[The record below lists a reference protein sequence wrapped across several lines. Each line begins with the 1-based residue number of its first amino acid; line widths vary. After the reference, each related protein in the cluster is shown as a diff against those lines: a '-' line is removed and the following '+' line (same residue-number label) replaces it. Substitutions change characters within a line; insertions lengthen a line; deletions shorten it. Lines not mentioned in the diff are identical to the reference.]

1 MPRYRIITLVDITR
15 TNAVKTESDQLKIL
29 QQNNFNS
36 LRQAIELRSNI
47 EWNRDPE
54 KRDGRLP
61 FGLEGNAVY
70 WFWEFDV
77 EREDLFLANNDP
89 VALLKD
95 DLHGVPIIIGLTE
108 TAEIKPAAFQTKGDT
123 VNTLVEII

>member
-61 FGLEGNAVY
+61 IELEGSASY

-108 TAEIKPAAFQTKGDT
+108 TAEIKPAAFQTKGEAI
-123 VNTLVEII
+123 NTLVEII